1 MLNGANEVLVEMF
14 LAGRIRF
21 IDIQNTLMKVMEEH
35 KPEYRLDMEG
45 ILEQDMRIRE
55 KMRNM
60 I

>member
-1 MLNGANEVLVEMF
+1 
-14 LAGRIRF
+14 
-21 IDIQNTLMKVMEEH
+21 MKVMEEH